1 MDLVL
6 VAVEASLWTAEQF
19 VEDLKVTD
27 QPYRSLPCTCMHTA
41 AACGLPVIKEICML
55 PNPAWSSQV
64 TLEPVFPRHLPRL

>member
-27 QPYRSLPCTCMHTA
+27 QPCRSLHSG
-41 AACGLPVIKEICML
+41 AACDGDCGHFCADVCTQLLPVVYM
-55 PNPAWSSQV
+55 
-64 TLEPVFPRHLPRL
+64 